1 MIIDIIVILFV
12 VLGAYI
18 GYKKGIINVLTSFI
32 AILVSLVLAFL
43 LQMPVANLLRQSNV
57 GTKLNTT
64 INQGIKKAVDDNKS
78 DIDNTTLYS
87 KIVKGI
93 LSDEQINEK
102 SENITMFILKGLSFF
117 AIFVIVTIIMFVI
130 RGILNIVFDLPIL
143 NSINSI
149 GGLGLG
155 ALKSILI
162 IYIILALIAFI
173 SPIPEISKNVNNG
186 INNTNVVKILYENNL
201 LVKIIENN
209 IN

>member
-64 INQGIKKAVDDNKS
+64 
-78 DIDNTTLYS
+78 
-87 KIVKGI
+87 
-93 LSDEQINEK
+93 
-102 SENITMFILKGLSFF
+102 ITMFILKGLSFF

-186 INNTNVVKILYENNL
+186 INNTNVVKIVYKNL
-201 LVKIIENN
+201 RYYSLFLQL
-209 IN
+209 